1 METRAAEFGRAW
13 RVIVAAAVGV
23 GLGVTG
29 LPIYTTGQFVRP
41 LQEAFGWTRAQSTGG
56 LIYLTIGS
64 VLMAPVIGA
73 LIERFGVR
81 RVALVAQLGLCI
93 GYFGLTLN
101 GGSVPLYY
109 LGWAVLAILGSGTSP
124 IVWTRAVASWF
135 ERGRGL
141 ALGITLC
148 GTGLVALVGPSIIGG
163 IVTTYGWQA
172 GFYTLSGAQI
182 VLGMPL
188 TLLLLRSR
196 DRTEPHA
203 AATVLTGM
211 TLREAAGTTQFWK
224 LIVAFYLISVVVGG
238 LIVHL
243 TPMLGDMGMPQL
255 RVGRMLGFLGFAI
268 ITGRLTIGAL
278 VDRFSATVVA
288 PIYICLPVLSC
299 FLLADGTQPVMSI
312 LLIGLSA
319 GAEVDLLAFLMSK
332 YFGMK
337 HYAKIYGW
345 GLSAFSAGAGSGPIL
360 AGWVHDETGSYRL
373 ALYAFAALMIV
384 GAALIGSLGR
394 LRTVLAKPVLA

>member
-13 RVIVAAAVGV
+13 MVIVAAAVGV

-73 LIERFGVR
+73 LIDRFGVR

-93 GYFGLTLN
+93 GYLGLTLN

-211 TLREAAGTTQFWK
+211 TLREAAGTTQFWR
-224 LIVAFYLISVVVGG
+224 LIVAFY
-238 LIVHL
+238 
-243 TPMLGDMGMPQL
+243 P
-255 RVGRMLGFLGFAI
+255 
-268 ITGRLTIGAL
+268 AL
-278 VDRFSATVVA
+278 FTRNVR
-288 PIYICLPVLSC
+288 
-299 FLLADGTQPVMSI
+299 
-312 LLIGLSA
+312 
-319 GAEVDLLAFLMSK
+319 SK
-332 YFGMK
+332 PS
-337 HYAKIYGW
+337 H
-345 GLSAFSAGAGSGPIL
+345 
-360 AGWVHDETGSYRL
+360 
-373 ALYAFAALMIV
+373 
-384 GAALIGSLGR
+384 
-394 LRTVLAKPVLA
+394 